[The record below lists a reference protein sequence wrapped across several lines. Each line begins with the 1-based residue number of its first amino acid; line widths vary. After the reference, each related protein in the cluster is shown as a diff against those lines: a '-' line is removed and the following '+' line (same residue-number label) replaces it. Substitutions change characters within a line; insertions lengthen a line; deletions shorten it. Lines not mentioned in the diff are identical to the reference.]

1 MKKTLQN
8 EFSMK
13 LLSRSE
19 NERFARTSVCGFIS
33 ILDPTIS
40 ELADIRTALSE
51 AVTNCIVHGY
61 RGVEGVIYISVK
73 YYTDR
78 SIVLRI
84 KDRGCGI
91 ADIEKCKEPLYTT
104 DESGERGGMGFAI
117 MESFMDKMT
126 VSSRVGFGT
135 TVTLWKKLS

>member
-1 MKKTLQN
+1 MKRKVQN

-13 LLSRSE
+13 VMSKSE
-19 NERFARTSVCGFIS
+19 NERFSRTAVCSFITA
-33 ILDPTIS
+33 LDPTIP

-51 AVTNCIVHGY
+51 AVTNSIVHGY
-61 RGVEGVIYISVK
+61 RNTEGTIYISVK
-73 YYTDR
+73 YYSDR
-78 SIVLRI
+78 TVVLKI

-91 ADIEKCKEPLYTT
+91 EDIEKCKEPLYTT

-126 VSSRVGFGT
+126 VKSKVGSGT
-135 TVTLWKKLS
+135 TVTLYKKLS